1 MLTPASQAK
10 NRAIGAKLMA
20 LYDHTQEFVGKPV
33 VEWKPPATIDDPVQS
48 AYRIALD
55 YDEAEAGKRWEDRF
69 AAFLA
74 QPQSN
79 RVTAIVVGVWGDT
92 SPLPNSANVVN
103 TLVAAREKLPDLTAL
118 FIGDIV
124 GEEFEISWIEQ
135 TDMAP
140 IFNAYPA
147 LEHFRV
153 RGGNGLRLGTL
164 NHQHLK
170 SLVIETGGLDVS
182 VVRDITS
189 STLPALEHLELWLG
203 SDAYGA
209 NTEIVDLAPIFS
221 GRLFPKLESL
231 GLRDSELTDAIA
243 VAISHSPLLE
253 RLRALDLSLGTL
265 SDDGAAA
272 LLSSANLK
280 NLESLDIHYHFC
292 SDEMISKLESL
303 NMHVD
308 ASDQQTPDEYD
319 GESHRY
325 IAVSE

>member
-1 MLTPASQAK
+1 MSV
-10 NRAIGAKLMA
+10 
-20 LYDHTQEFVGKPV
+20 YDHTQEFVGKPV
-33 VEWKPPATIDDPVQS
+33 VEWKPPATIDDPVNS

-55 YDEAEAGKRWEDRF
+55 YEEAEAGETWENRF

-74 QPQSN
+74 QPQSS

-92 SPLPNSANVVN
+92 SDPLPSSAGVVN
-103 TLVAAREKLPDLTAL
+103 TLVAARDKLPDLKAL

-140 IFNAYPA
+140 IFNAYPD

-153 RGGNGLRLGTL
+153 RGGNQLRLGTL
-164 NHQHLK
+164 NHEHLK

-221 GRLFPKLESL
+221 GRLFPKLEWL
-231 GLRDSELTDAIA
+231 GLRDSEFSDAIA
-243 VAISHSPLLE
+243 VALSHSPLLE

-272 LLSSANLK
+272 LLSSPNTK
-280 NLESLDIHYHFC
+280 MLESLDIHYHFC
-292 SDEMISKLESL
+292 SDEMIVKLEGL
-303 NMHVD
+303 DMHVD
-308 ASDQQTPDEYD
+308 ASDQQTPDDYD